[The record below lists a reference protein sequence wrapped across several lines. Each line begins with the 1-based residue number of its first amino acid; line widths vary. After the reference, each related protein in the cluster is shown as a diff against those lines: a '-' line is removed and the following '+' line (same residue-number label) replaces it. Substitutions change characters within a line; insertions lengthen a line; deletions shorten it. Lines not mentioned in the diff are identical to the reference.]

1 MRIIGVDPGL
11 RCTGFGII
19 EHKDNQTR
27 VITAGVV
34 KTSSKESIENRL
46 NKIYSHTLDIILEHK
61 PKLLVLEKLYSH
73 YKHPTTAISLGYAR
87 GVVCLACGQAKIPV
101 KSYSA
106 KRIKKAITGKG
117 NASKYQIQHMIQRL
131 LRLDKL
137 PSPFDVSDALAL
149 ALGYLYL
156 NKREII

>member
-19 EHKDNQTR
+19 EHKDNQTK

-61 PKLLVLEKLYSH
+61 
-73 YKHPTTAISLGYAR
+73 
-87 GVVCLACGQAKIPV
+87 
-101 KSYSA
+101 
-106 KRIKKAITGKG
+106 
-117 NASKYQIQHMIQRL
+117 
-131 LRLDKL
+131 
-137 PSPFDVSDALAL
+137 
-149 ALGYLYL
+149 
-156 NKREII
+156 

>member
-11 RCTGFGII
+11 KCTGFGVI
-19 EHKDNQTR
+19 EHKDSQTR

-156 NKREII
+156 NKREVI

>member
-19 EHKDNQTR
+19 EHKGNQTR